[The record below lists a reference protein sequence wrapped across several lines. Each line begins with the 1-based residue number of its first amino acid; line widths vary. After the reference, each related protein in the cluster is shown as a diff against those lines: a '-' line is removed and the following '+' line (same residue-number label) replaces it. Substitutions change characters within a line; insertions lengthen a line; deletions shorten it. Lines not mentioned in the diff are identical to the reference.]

1 MTDLFASLDS
11 TLDQVWQR
19 LGRGVADRRAPA
31 RHPVLATVGADG
43 AEARVVVLRAADREA
58 GTLTIHTDS
67 ASGKVAQLRETS
79 GATLLVWDEKAKLQI
94 RLRANVDIIAGDT
107 DAFARLPDAAQL
119 NYGGTPAPG
128 TPISEPGV
136 HDPAPDARRFTVLV
150 AHVREIETLHLGTP
164 HRRAR
169 FRDGAATWLAP

>member
-1 MTDLFASLDS
+1 MTDPFANLES
-11 TLDQVWQR
+11 TLDEVWQR
-19 LGRGVADRRAPA
+19 LTRGVAVRRAPA

-67 ASGKVAQLRETS
+67 ASGKVTELRKTP
-79 GATLLVWDEKAKLQI
+79 GATLLVWDEEAKLQI
-94 RLRANVDIIAGDT
+94 RLRATVDITEGDAE
-107 DAFARLPDAAQL
+107 AFARLPDPARA

-128 TPISEPGV
+128 TPIPEPGA

-150 AHVREIETLHLGTP
+150 AHIREIETLHLGTP

-169 FRDGAATWLAP
+169 FRDGVAHWLAA

>member
-31 RHPVLATVGADG
+31 RHPVLARCAVGM
-43 AEARVVVLRAADREA
+43 DRERSGLPVGGA
-58 GTLTIHTDS
+58 QDDD

-94 RLRANVDIIAGDT
+94 RLRASVDIIAGDT
-107 DAFARLPDAAQL
+107 DAFARLPDAAQM

-128 TPISEPGV
+128 TPISEPRA
-136 HDPAPDARRFTVLV
+136 HDPAPEARRFTVLL